1 MTCFPYIL
9 GTFSLFFFYEIKL
22 YMKSATQVGLSLETF
37 ILIIQLYIPVLSL
50 TWRKSVVDATA
61 NLAQ

>member
-9 GTFSLFFFYEIKL
+9 GTFSSLFFYEIKL

-37 ILIIQLYIPVLSL
+37 ILIIQMYIPVLSL
-50 TWRKSVVDATA
+50 T
-61 NLAQ
+61 